1 MWCEVNFGHMLLIE
15 TVNTKEQKK
24 LKRKRYPS
32 MSNNHNKNKGGH
44 NIILDIEE
52 IDLKT

>member
-1 MWCEVNFGHMLLIE
+1 MLLIE
-15 TVNTKEQKK
+15 TQLTQKNKKK

>member
-1 MWCEVNFGHMLLIE
+1 MWGKFWTYAANRN